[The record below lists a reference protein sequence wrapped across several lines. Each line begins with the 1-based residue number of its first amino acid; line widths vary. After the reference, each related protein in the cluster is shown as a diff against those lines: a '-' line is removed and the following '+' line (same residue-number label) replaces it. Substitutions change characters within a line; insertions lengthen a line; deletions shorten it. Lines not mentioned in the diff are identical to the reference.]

1 MWPLEQFCINRDTF
15 LLAKISNFF
24 VEKFGQG
31 LAVPC
36 VFHLESRYL
45 TSTKYLLDLCRALL
59 AIVLLLMSVNSLGRT
74 VSYEEI
80 RGDLFGTIQSIEKC
94 GSYAYD
100 GNYGDYRLI
109 HAYVY
114 GANMLFVDE
123 VKIETINHHVVA
135 GYTFD
140 ELNND
145 HLELNIQN
153 VECSATQDR
162 VIKVKG
168 KVNGTGH
175 DERAVYNFL
184 IILDLKTGK
193 YTYEKI

>member
-1 MWPLEQFCINRDTF
+1 MSRDMF
-15 LLAKISNFF
+15 LLAKLSNFF
-24 VEKFGQG
+24 IGKFGHRR
-31 LAVPC
+31 LI
-36 VFHLESRYL
+36 SRFDSRCL
-45 TSTKYLLDLCRALL
+45 TSTKGLSGGYRALL
-59 AIVLLLMSVNSLGRT
+59 TIVLLLVSINSLGRT
-74 VSYEEI
+74 ISYAEI
-80 RGDLFGTIQSIEKC
+80 KGDLFGTIQRIENC

-100 GNYGDYRLI
+100 GHYGDYRLI

-123 VKIETINHHVVA
+123 VKIEAVNHHVVA

-153 VECSATQDR
+153 VECSATQDK
-162 VIKVKG
+162 VITVKG

-193 YTYEKI
+193 YIYEKF